1 MGENVGLGRMMGW
14 GGSQIGEDV
23 VLERIS
29 GKGGCQMSDLGG
41 CWVEEDVGWE
51 GRLVGIKD

>member
-14 GGSQIGEDV
+14 GGSWIREDV
-23 VLERIS
+23 VLERMS